1 MRFEQALAAM
11 GFGRTVRRPGG
22 MPVRLQNE
30 AVLIMIQGTQSGP
43 PMGAMRPINDNWLI
57 CRFPMVQHPDTGRF
71 SIPRS
76 FTDEEMRADD
86 WEAVEEVAI

>member
-1 MRFEQALAAM
+1 MNFQQALAMLAAN
-11 GFGRTVRRPGG
+11 GAVRRPGG
-22 MPVRLQNE
+22 EPIRIQRDAVPVYAGGDGCTLQ
-30 AVLIMIQGTQSGP
+30 GC
-43 PMGAMRPINDNWLI
+43 NWLL

-86 WEAVEEVAI
+86 WEVVEEVAI